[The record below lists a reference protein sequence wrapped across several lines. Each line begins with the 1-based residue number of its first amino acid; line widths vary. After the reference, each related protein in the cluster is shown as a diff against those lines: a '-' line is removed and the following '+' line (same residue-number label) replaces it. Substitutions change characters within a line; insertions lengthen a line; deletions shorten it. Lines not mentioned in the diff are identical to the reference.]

1 MSIVSNMIG
10 DQDCDFLIR
19 SMGVQF
25 YRTFVSVEAQ
35 IKGFRHPDSSIN
47 ELLFTTIDPEKEHI
61 GHKLNGYAP
70 IVPAYMLTTQ
80 V

>member
-1 MSIVSNMIG
+1 MGTYYEYEEVDTI
-10 DQDCDFLIR
+10 IR
-19 SMGVQF
+19 SMGVRF

-47 ELLFTTIDPEKEHI
+47 ELLFTTIDPGKEHI
-61 GHKLNGYAP
+61 GHKLNGYSP

-80 V
+80 L